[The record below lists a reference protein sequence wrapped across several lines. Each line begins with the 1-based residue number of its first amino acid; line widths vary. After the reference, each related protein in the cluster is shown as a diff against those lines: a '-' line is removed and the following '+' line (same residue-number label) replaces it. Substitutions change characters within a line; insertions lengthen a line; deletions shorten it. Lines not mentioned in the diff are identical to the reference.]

1 MAKVA
6 TSAREGQE
14 MGYVPDH
21 AQVVMNADRRFF
33 VAKQEVI
40 RLSEEGY
47 LPPPV
52 LTHIKVLGRPA
63 AAAMEVGAYQFF
75 QGKYIS
81 EYDYFLAQKLAHV
94 LTGGDLTGPQEVH
107 EDYLLD
113 LEREAF
119 LSLLGEQK
127 TQERIMH
134 LLQYNK
140 PLRN

>member
-1 MAKVA
+1 
-6 TSAREGQE
+6 
-14 MGYVPDH
+14 MGYVPEH

-63 AAAMEVGAYQFF
+63 AAAMEVGAYQFL
-75 QGKYIS
+75 QGKFIS
-81 EYDYFLAQKLAHV
+81 EYDFHLAKKLIHV
-94 LTGGDLTGPQEVH
+94 LTGGDLTGPAEVH

-134 LLQYNK
+134 LLQFNK